1 MTLNV
6 ENRESL
12 GPNVTSAVKHDPT
25 DSSVEFQWLS
35 IRANYLSRQFPSQS
49 YQWYSERFAI
59 ILCQRFLTWMF
70 NHSFRH
76 GQRQAPPEAIAPNGH
91 GRDIQQL
98 GQFFVRNAPATRPA
112 EE

>member
-70 NHSFRH
+70 NHNFATGSDKH
-76 GQRQAPPEAIAPNGH
+76 PPKQSRRMVMDETSSNSASSS
-91 GRDIQQL
+91 
-98 GQFFVRNAPATRPA
+98 
-112 EE
+112 